1 MVQSGLPGLHLPAGS
16 GQVINIDPDA
26 KMIVESANERTFSRS
41 PSTWNVWQR
50 DSSFDS
56 NAVA

>member
-26 KMIVESANERTFSRS
+26 KMTVESANERNF
-41 PSTWNVWQR
+41 
-50 DSSFDS
+50 
-56 NAVA
+56 